1 VLTKLGESTYR
12 YLKYTYRYL
21 NLEAVNVS
29 NYLCKAVG
37 LPLNYSEDVDYAF
50 MPLLMEEKY
59 NLD

>member
-1 VLTKLGESTYR
+1 MTFTVSKLG
-12 YLKYTYRYL
+12 

-29 NYLCKAVG
+29 NYLCKAVC
-37 LPLNYSEDVDYAF
+37 LPLNYSEDVDYVV